1 MPGRNQ
7 LGLSIRWQFSKE
19 LLFVCLFV
27 CLIDLRCILCLSALP
42 TEGGVGSPGTGI
54 TTICYLP
61 RGGAGNQTQAL
72 WDSR

>member
-19 LLFVCLFV
+19 LLFVCLF
-27 CLIDLRCILCLSALP
+27 DLRFTLCLSALP